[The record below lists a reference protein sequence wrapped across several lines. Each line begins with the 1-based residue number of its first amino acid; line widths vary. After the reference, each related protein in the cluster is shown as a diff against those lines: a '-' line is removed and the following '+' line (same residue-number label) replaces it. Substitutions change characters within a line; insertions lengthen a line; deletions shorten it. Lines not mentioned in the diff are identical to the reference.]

1 MKGIERKAG
10 EPVKVVGFQ
19 CRTEGIIVGI
29 DPVEHANRIRP
40 KTGDE
45 RKVSREQAGRRAG
58 LTTMIG
64 RSFPD
69 RRGAIDDAANGKR
82 VASEKK
88 ATLSNREI
96 CLGDQRRPTQEK
108 NLNGEDSPKTE
119 AIHAVQEELYNLRS
133 NVPEGGP

>member
-1 MKGIERKAG
+1 MASNPAWESVIGG
-10 EPVKVVGFQ
+10 V
-19 CRTEGIIVGI
+19 
-29 DPVEHANRIRP
+29 DPLEQANRIRP

-45 RKVSREQAGRRAG
+45 RKVARVQTGRGAC
-58 LTTMIG
+58 LPKITG

-88 ATLSNREI
+88 ETLSNREI

-119 AIHAVQEELYNLRS
+119 AIHAVQEELYNLCS
-133 NVPEGGP
+133 NVNEGET